1 MEKSDY
7 EDVQQRLRDI
17 RQDLL
22 ACQDSQEESQ
32 DYEGNV
38 RLSIS
43 YVTQAIADLGEIIE
57 GYEPELV
64 DEPEFAFMFY
74 PDKEQYAC
82 SIHRTEDA
90 HPLTKSRICFTGDD
104 FSYSVSRPS
113 ERKSYDFIK
122 FPIGTNFVLEY
133 MSGKDSKF
141 YVAKPDFASR
151 TTKTVQKNPEK
162 EWR

>member
-57 GYEPELV
+57 GV
-64 DEPEFAFMFY
+64 RAR
-74 PDKEQYAC
+74 
-82 SIHRTEDA
+82 IGGRT
-90 HPLTKSRICFTGDD
+90 RICLH
-104 FSYSVSRPS
+104 
-113 ERKSYDFIK
+113 
-122 FPIGTNFVLEY
+122 VL
-133 MSGKDSKF
+133 SG
-141 YVAKPDFASR
+141 
-151 TTKTVQKNPEK
+151 
-162 EWR
+162 